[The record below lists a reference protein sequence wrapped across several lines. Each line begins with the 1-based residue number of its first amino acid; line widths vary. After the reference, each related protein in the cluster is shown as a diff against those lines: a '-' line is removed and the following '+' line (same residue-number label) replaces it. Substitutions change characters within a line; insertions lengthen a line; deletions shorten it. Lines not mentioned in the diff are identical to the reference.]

1 MRSLKILHTADLHLD
16 SPFEYMS
23 AAHAVIRRSEQRQLL
38 DRLADLAR
46 INNVDIVLM
55 SGDLF
60 ESAMTYAET
69 EEQLARSLRAMAVP
83 VFIAPGNHDYY
94 SPTCRYRRMRLPAN
108 VHIFTENKIECVE
121 LEELN
126 VCVYGAA
133 FTDRVSPALLKD
145 FHAPRK
151 KGMYNVL
158 CIHGEFGAPQS
169 PYDPITENELACSGM
184 DYAALGHIHSASGLR
199 QAGGTWYSWPGCPEG
214 RGFDETGEKYVNLVE
229 LSEDGC
235 SLEQISI
242 AKRCYRVLNV
252 DVSAKEPLI
261 AIHTSLPDDTV
272 NDIYRIILTGEC
284 DTAPDVAS
292 LYSNL
297 SELFFELQIR
307 DLTKLRRDIWEKAGE
322 DTLRGIFLKNLRAK
336 YESAEDDAGRTL
348 IEQAARWGLAAL
360 DNGEEVAV
368 HEDK

>member
-1 MRSLKILHTADLHLD
+1 MRTLRILHTADLHLD
-16 SPFEYMS
+16 SPFEYMN
-23 AAHAVIRRSEQRQLL
+23 AAKAVIRRGEQRQLL
-38 DRLADLAR
+38 EKLADLAR

-55 SGDLF
+55 SGDLL
-60 ESAMTYAET
+60 ESSMTYAET
-69 EEQLARSLRAMAVP
+69 EEQLSRSLKAMAVP
-83 VFIAPGNHDYY
+83 VFIAPGNHDFY
-94 SPTCRYRRMRLPAN
+94 SPDCRYRRMRLSAN

-121 LEELN
+121 LDDLG

-133 FTDRVSPALLKD
+133 FTDRASPALLKG

-151 KGMYNVL
+151 DGMYNVL
-158 CIHGEFGAPQS
+158 CLHGEVGAPQS
-169 PYDPITENELACSGM
+169 PYDPITENELAESGI
-184 DYAALGHIHSASGLR
+184 DYAALGHIHSASGLK
-199 QAGGTWYSWPGCPEG
+199 QAGRTWYSWSGCPEG

-235 SLEQISI
+235 SMEPISI

-252 DVSAKEPLI
+252 DVSSKEPLI
-261 AIHTSLPDDTV
+261 AIHTSLPDDTL
-272 NDIYRIILTGEC
+272 NDIYRIVLTGEC
-284 DTAPDVAS
+284 DAAPDIAA
-292 LYSNL
+292 LYNNL

-322 DTLRGIFLKNLRAK
+322 DTLRGIFLKNLKAK
-336 YESAEDDAGRTL
+336 YESAADDAQKAL

>member
-1 MRSLKILHTADLHLD
+1 MKTLKILHTADLHLD
-16 SPFEYMS
+16 SPFEYMN
-23 AAHAVIRRSEQRQLL
+23 AANAVTLRNEQRQLL
-38 DRLADLAR
+38 DKMADLAR
-46 INNVDIVLM
+46 INNVDIALI

-69 EEQLARSLRAMAVP
+69 EEQLVRALRAMAVP

-94 SPTCRYRRMRLPAN
+94 SPNCSYRRMRLPEN
-108 VHIFTENKIECVE
+108 VHVFTENKIECVE
-121 LEELN
+121 LEDQN

-133 FTDRVSPALLKD
+133 FTDRASLALLKD

-151 KGMYNVL
+151 KGMYNVM
-158 CIHGEFGAPQS
+158 CIHGEVGAPQS
-169 PYDPITENELACSGM
+169 PYNPISENELAESGM
-184 DYAALGHIHSASGLR
+184 DYIALGHVHSASGLR
-199 QAGGTWYSWPGCPEG
+199 QAGSTWYSWPGCPAG
-214 RGFDETGEKYVNLVE
+214 RGFDETGKKYVNLVE
-229 LSEDGC
+229 VSEDGC
-235 SLEQISI
+235 SMEQICI

-261 AIHTSLPDDTV
+261 AIHSSLPDDTA
-272 NDIYRIILTGEC
+272 NDIYRIVLTGEC
-284 DTAPDVAS
+284 DAAPDAAS
-292 LYSNL
+292 LYSSL
-297 SELFFELQIR
+297 SDMFFELQIR

-322 DTLRGIFLKNLRAK
+322 DTLRGIFLKNLKEK
-336 YESAEDDAGRTL
+336 YENAADDAEKAL